1 MKKPRNFSFSQMK
14 LQDYSDCERRF
25 ELKYLQQQAW
35 PALRSEP
42 VILIEKQMQ
51 LGKQFHLLAQQLF
64 SGIPERDIEAQ
75 IGDVILLEWW
85 RNFLSFARLL
95 LENKHYPEFKISAQ
109 IGNFPFIAI
118 YDLLVIAGENKFTVF
133 DWKTSQHKPS
143 RSQLSDAIQTRLYPL
158 LLVQSGKN
166 INQGAKIKPESIEM
180 VYWFSN
186 HPEEPEIYTYS
197 ENQYEVDLEYIT
209 ELVTE
214 ISQKDENGFKKTEY
228 IRRCKFCQYRSF
240 CERGEQAGSFELE
253 SEEPWA
259 EEIQDLDIIQIGEI
273 EF

>member
-14 LQDYSDCERRF
+14 LQDYCDCERRF

-51 LGKQFHLLAQQLF
+51 QGQQFHLLAQQLF
-64 SGIPERDIEAQ
+64 SGIPENAIEAQ

-85 RNFLSFARLL
+85 HNFLSFARPLL
-95 LENKHYPEFKISAQ
+95 KNKHYPEFKISAQ

-118 YDLLVIAGENKFTVF
+118 YDLLVIAGENKFTIF

-143 RSQLSDAIQTRLYPL
+143 ASQLSESIQTRLYPL
-158 LLVQSGKN
+158 LLVQSGKI
-166 INQGAKIKPESIEM
+166 INHGAKIRPESIEM

-186 HPEEPEIYTYS
+186 HPEQPEAFTYS
-197 ENQYEVDLEYIT
+197 ENQYEVDLDLIT
-209 ELVTE
+209 ALVTE
-214 ISQKDENGFKKTEY
+214 ISQKNENEFTKTEY

-240 CERGEQAGSFELE
+240 CERGEQAGLLEFE
-253 SEEPWA
+253 SEEPWE
-259 EEIQDLDIIQIGEI
+259 EEIQDLDVIQIGEI